1 MRKYDITERLRRKN
15 ELPIVVIGDQ
25 TFTVKAK
32 MTNYV
37 IVMHEAK
44 EIQKLAD
51 SEDAGIEE
59 VTNKIYEIIG
69 FVLGD
74 KAVEHIKSMDLTVEA
89 TLDLMLTSITM
100 IGGGDLKDED
110 ELEKK

>member
-1 MRKYDITERLRRKN
+1 MKRYDLTDRLKKKN
-15 ELPIVVIGDQ
+15 EMPVVVIGDQ

-32 MTNYV
+32 MTNYI

-44 EIQKLAD
+44 KIQKLSESDDAD
-51 SEDAGIEE
+51 IEE
-59 VTNKIYEIIG
+59 VTNKIYDIIG

-74 KAVEHIKSMDLTVEA
+74 KAVEYIKSMDLTVEA
-89 TLDLMLTSITM
+89 TLDLMFASITM

-110 ELEKK
+110 EPEKK

>member
-1 MRKYDITERLRRKN
+1 MRKYDITERLRKKN

-44 EIQKLAD
+44 QIQKLSE
-51 SEDAGIEE
+51 SEDADIED
-59 VTNKIYEIIG
+59 VTNKIYQIIG

-74 KAVEHIKSMDLTVEA
+74 KAVEYIKSMDLTVEA
-89 TLDLMLTSITM
+89 TLDVMFASITM
-100 IGGGDLKDED
+100 IGGGDLNDE
-110 ELEKK
+110 EETEKK